1 MALTHKKAFVIPLL
15 MVLVTLASHQATSP
29 TMDVDF
35 IDQKH
40 ERIAQ
45 HGLTYLDSE
54 QDGICDQRTATA
66 AQITGFQDVT
76 RNDEQAL
83 KNAVSRQPISVI
95 IAAGGDFQNYGGGIF
110 KGYCGDSLN
119 HAVTIV
125 GYGNENGGLLVNQE
139 FMGPNLG

>member
-1 MALTHKKAFVIPLL
+1 MVVLWIYTAFEYIKQNGG
-15 MVLVTLASHQATSP
+15 LAAESNYPYQ
-29 TMDVDF
+29 
-35 IDQKH
+35 
-40 ERIAQ
+40 
-45 HGLTYLDSE
+45 E

-83 KNAVSRQPISVI
+83 KNVVSRQPVSVI

-125 GYGNENGGLLVNQE
+125 G
-139 FMGPNLG
+139 